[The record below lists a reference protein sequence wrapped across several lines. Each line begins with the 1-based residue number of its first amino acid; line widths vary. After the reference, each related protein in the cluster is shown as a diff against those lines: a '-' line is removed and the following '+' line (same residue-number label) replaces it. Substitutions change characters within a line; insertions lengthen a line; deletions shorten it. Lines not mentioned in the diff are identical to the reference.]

1 MDYENIG
8 KNILNLDPAVRF
20 VTIFDIVDQ
29 KPIYSEHKPGV
40 TNLLSKEESQES
52 LRLAI
57 NGWKTRRKLVSK
69 IGKGKYVLA
78 EYEKIKRITMP
89 LDENHLLYITTEV
102 GSDSHNLIDRIK
114 KL

>member
-1 MDYENIG
+1 MEFENIG
-8 KNILNLDPAVRF
+8 KNILNLDSAVRF
-20 VTIFDIVDQ
+20 VTIIDTKDEKVL
-29 KPIYSEHKPGV
+29 YSEHKTGA

-57 NGWKTRRKLVSK
+57 NAWKTRSKLSSK

-78 EYEKIKRITMP
+78 EYEKLKRITMP
-89 LDENHLLYITTEV
+89 LDEGHMLYITTDV
-102 GSDSHNLIDRIK
+102 GCDALGLVDKVR

>member
-8 KNILNLDPAVRF
+8 KNILNLDPTVRF
-20 VTIFDIVDQ
+20 VTIFDTNDGKIL
-29 KPIYSEHKPGV
+29 YAEHKPGV

-52 LRLAI
+52 LQLAI
-57 NGWKTRRKLVSK
+57 NAWKTRSKLEPK
-69 IGKGKYVLA
+69 IGKGKFVLA

-102 GSDSHNLIDRIK
+102 GSDAINLIDKVK